1 VNFVASGALLVGLV
15 SLWVTRRAWY
25 VPWERPAT
33 INVAL
38 QTFDILIVLPQW
50 DYWISAKLHALTGVW
65 NCEEL
70 IGHICYMIGMF
81 SLLYLVA
88 SRLEM
93 TPAEWRS
100 FIQYRILLP
109 ISLAIPLMV
118 ALFVQGPGKAY
129 VADTIATDTTKWLH
143 AYWLTMV
150 SFVAYILI
158 QVFNGLR
165 VLRRDSRSRKAAT
178 AYLWAIG
185 VSAVC
190 CLAFMLELEKLQW
203 VLVRCEV
210 IAYAIAAGYAWHSK
224 QRVDVP
230 DDYLLPG

>member
-1 VNFVASGALLVGLV
+1 VNFVASAALLAGLLA
-15 SLWVTRRAWY
+15 LWVTRRAWY

-38 QTFDILIVLPQW
+38 QTLDVLIVMPQW
-50 DYWISAKLHALTGVW
+50 DYWISTKLHALTGVW

-70 IGHICYMIGMF
+70 IGHVGYMIGMF

-150 SFVAYILI
+150 AFVAYILV

-165 VLRRDSRSRKAAT
+165 VLRRDPRSRKAAT
-178 AYLWAIG
+178 AYLCAIS
-185 VSAVC
+185 VTAVC

-210 IAYAIAAGYAWHSK
+210 IAYAIAAGYVWRTK
-224 QRVDVP
+224 QRMDVP

>member
-1 VNFVASGALLVGLV
+1 
-15 SLWVTRRAWY
+15 
-25 VPWERPAT
+25 
-33 INVAL
+33 
-38 QTFDILIVLPQW
+38 
-50 DYWISAKLHALTGVW
+50 
-65 NCEEL
+65 
-70 IGHICYMIGMF
+70 
-81 SLLYLVA
+81 
-88 SRLEM
+88 
-93 TPAEWRS
+93 
-100 FIQYRILLP
+100 
-109 ISLAIPLMV
+109 MV

-129 VADTIATDTTKWLH
+129 VADTIATDATKWLH

-150 SFVAYILI
+150 SFVAYILV

-165 VLRRDSRSRKAAT
+165 VLRRDPRSRKAAT
-178 AYLWAIG
+178 AYLWAIS

-210 IAYAIAAGYAWHSK
+210 IAYAIAAGYAWRSK